1 MLECIN
7 TYILSLFP
15 EGYDLNL
22 MFWAMVTIF
31 GVVCLAAVVIRFV
44 FKTASAYLHALSS
57 AMAIL
62 FFYLFNIL
70 LYPAFPE
77 LFGEVLKLLPLID
90 VTAEGVT
97 LHTIQLGLQHL
108 PEISKEF
115 LPVLIFSGI
124 LIVLDDL
131 VPDAKNTPS
140 WILLQF
146 GLVCAT
152 YIFYWAFQKFLG
164 LIDLDFMEQYA
175 PTILFCVLFTFVAMG
190 ILKIIFTLM
199 LVSVSPLLGAV
210 GAWFATS
217 MMGKILGKS
226 VLCAILLCAVCIYL
240 STVGLGTVVFAE
252 ISMLVYVPY
261 MIIVLVLWVF
271 TGHFL

>member
-7 TYILSLFP
+7 TFILSLFP

-22 MFWAMVTIF
+22 MFRSMVTIF
-31 GVVCLAAVVIRFV
+31 GVVALAAVVIRFV

-70 LYPAFPE
+70 LYPVLPS

-90 VTAEGVT
+90 VTADGVAV
-97 LHTIQLGLQHL
+97 HAIEFGLLSL
-108 PEISKEF
+108 PELSKEF

-124 LIVLDDL
+124 LIVMDDV

-146 GLVCAT
+146 ALVCAAC
-152 YIFYWAFQKFLG
+152 IFYWAFQTFIDM
-164 LIDLDFMEQYA
+164 IDLDFMEQYA
-175 PTILFCVLFTFVAMG
+175 PTIVFCVLFTFVTMG

-199 LVSVSPLLGAV
+199 LVTVSPLLGAV

-217 MMGKILGKS
+217 MMGKALGKS
-226 VLCAILLCAVCIYL
+226 VLCAILLCGISVYL
-240 STVGLGTVVFAE
+240 NNVGLGTIAFADL
-252 ISMLVYVPY
+252 SLMVYVPY
-261 MIIVLVLWVF
+261 MIIVLVLWVL

>member
-1 MLECIN
+1 MLECISN
-7 TYILSLFP
+7 YFVSLFP
-15 EGYDLNL
+15 DGFDMNQ
-22 MFWAMVTIF
+22 MFWTMVTVF
-31 GVVCLAAVVIRFV
+31 GVVSLAAVVIRFV
-44 FKTASAYLHALSS
+44 FKAASAYLHALSS

-70 LYPAFPE
+70 MYPVLPSV
-77 LFGEVLKLLPLID
+77 FGGILELLPLID
-90 VTAEGVT
+90 VSESGVT
-97 LHTIQLGLQHL
+97 LHTIQLGLKYL
-108 PEISKEF
+108 PELSREF

-131 VPDAKNTPS
+131 IPDAKNTIS

-146 GLVCAT
+146 AIVCAT
-152 YIFYWAFQKFLG
+152 CIFFWAFQKFIG
-164 LIDLDFMEQYA
+164 MVEIDFLNEYA

-217 MMGKILGKS
+217 KTGMILGKA
-226 VLCAILLCAVCIYL
+226 VLCAVMLCAMCIYL
-240 STVGLGTVVFAE
+240 TGAGMGTMVFAE
-252 ISMLVYVPY
+252 MSALVYVLY
-261 MIIVLVLWVF
+261 MGLLLILWVF